1 MMITLDALLVAIER
15 LDRADLE
22 RWIANDWVRP
32 DGAPGQYLFR
42 DIDVARVR
50 LILELREALEITE
63 PALPAVLRLIDQLY
77 ALRRSMRAL
86 NAALD
91 EILPAEHRARLAER
105 LRDAGS

>member
-1 MMITLDALLVAIER
+1 MMITVDALLVAIER

-32 DGAPGQYLFR
+32 EGGPGHYLFR

-50 LILELREALEITE
+50 LIVELREALEINE
-63 PALPAVLRLIDQLY
+63 PALPAVLQLIDQLY
-77 ALRRSMRAL
+77 ALRRRMRAF

-91 EILPAEHRARLAER
+91 DVLPAETRTRLAER